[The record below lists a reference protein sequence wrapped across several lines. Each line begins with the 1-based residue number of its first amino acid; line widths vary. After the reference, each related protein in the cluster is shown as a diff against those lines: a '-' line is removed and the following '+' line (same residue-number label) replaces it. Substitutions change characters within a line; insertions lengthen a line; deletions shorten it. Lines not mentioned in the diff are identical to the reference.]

1 MQRTVAPNSS
11 AGLHV
16 DKVPGVTIGTT
27 GIALDR
33 NNLQEEIVNTI
44 LGAGLTLGAA
54 QTQLMQAIAA
64 MIYPIGRRVEMMAP
78 LTPGTFVPVVRIDDA
93 DHDVDTTHYLA
104 LVTALRAIKLQ
115 VNSTTDFTGT
125 VAGSVITLAT
135 TTAGDK
141 WLAAL
146 AEEQAVHGSYTAWLC
161 INIAGT
167 DYVITNVNAGARTI
181 TVTGTPTS
189 GSQTAIIY
197 PYRIAGS
204 STTARLR
211 RDSARAFVGSQQETA
226 DTTDRALCVGMRV
239 RDREQGH
246 WHTEGASNQ
255 WGTASGGGTG
265 YNFALYLLN
274 VGSVSNPLAGQNG
287 PVGSGRLTPSTDGT
301 NGTPRTG
308 LTTDPRTTVGYLYLG
323 AGVYN

>member
-1 MQRTVAPNSS
+1 MQRTTAPNSS

-16 DKVPGVTIGTT
+16 DKVPGVTVGTT

-54 QTQLMQAIAA
+54 QTQLLQAVAGL
-64 MIYPIGRRVEMMAP
+64 IYPVGRRIEQMVP
-78 LTPGTFVPVVRIDDA
+78 LTPGNFCPVVRIDDA
-93 DHDVDTTHYLA
+93 DHDIDTTHYLA

-115 VNSTTDFTGT
+115 VNGTTDFTGT
-125 VAGSVITLAT
+125 VAGSVITIAT

-141 WLAAL
+141 WLAVI
-146 AEEQAVHGSYTAWLC
+146 AEENAVHGSYTNWLC

-189 GSQTAIIY
+189 GSQTAIVY

-211 RDSARAFVGSQQETA
+211 RDSTRAFVGSQQETA
-226 DTTDRALCVGMRV
+226 DGTTDRALCVGMRA
-239 RDREQGH
+239 RDRLQGH
-246 WHTEGASNQ
+246 YHNASTVGINI
-255 WGTASGGGTG
+255 TATAGGVGSLYSGGAVT
-265 YNFALYLLN
+265 LN
-274 VGSVSNPLAGQNG
+274 TVGPIS
-287 PVGSGRLTPSTDGT
+287 DGID
-301 NGTPRTG
+301 GTPRTG
-308 LTTDPRTTVGYLYLG
+308 LTTDPRTVAGYIYLG
-323 AGVYN
+323 CGVYN

>member
-1 MQRTVAPNSS
+1 MQRTTAPNSS
-11 AGLHV
+11 GGLHV
-16 DKVPGVTIGTT
+16 DKIPGSVVGTT

-44 LGAGLTLGAA
+44 LEGGLSLAVA
-54 QTQLMQAIAA
+54 QTQLKQAIAA
-64 MIYPIGRRVEMMAP
+64 MIYPIGRRIEMMVP
-78 LTPGTFVPVVRIDDA
+78 LTPGAFMPVVRIDDA
-93 DHDVDTTHYLA
+93 DHDIDTTHYAA
-104 LVTALRAIKLQ
+104 LVNALRAIKLQ
-115 VNSTTDFTGT
+115 VNGTTDFTGT

-146 AEEQAVHGSYTAWLC
+146 AEEQAVHGSYSGWLC

-226 DTTDRALCVGMRV
+226 DGVGDRALCVGMRA
-239 RDREQGH
+239 RDRGQGH
-246 WHTEGASNQ
+246 YHDYYLADTVTGFNTSASAGASN
-255 WGTASGGGTG
+255 WHDRVNIASG
-265 YNFALYLLN
+265 YL
-274 VGSVSNPLAGQNG
+274 ATQNDRIRA
-287 PVGSGRLTPSTDGT
+287 PKTDGT
-301 NGTPRTG
+301 NGTPRAG
-308 LTTDPRTTVGYLYLG
+308 LTTDPRTVAGYIYLG
-323 AGVYN
+323 CGIYN

>member
-1 MQRTVAPNSS
+1 M
-11 AGLHV
+11 
-16 DKVPGVTIGTT
+16 
-27 GIALDR
+27 
-33 NNLQEEIVNTI
+33 
-44 LGAGLTLGAA
+44 
-54 QTQLMQAIAA
+54 
-64 MIYPIGRRVEMMAP
+64 
-78 LTPGTFVPVVRIDDA
+78 
-93 DHDVDTTHYLA
+93 
-104 LVTALRAIKLQ
+104 Q

-189 GSQTAIIY
+189 GSQTAIVY

-204 STTARLR
+204 TTTARLR
-211 RDSARAFVGSQQETA
+211 RDSARAFVGSAQETA
-226 DTTDRALCVGMRV
+226 DGTTDRALCVGMRV
-239 RDREQGH
+239 RDRGH
-246 WHTEGASNQ
+246 GHRHATSYKY
-255 WGTASGGGTG
+255 GTG
-265 YNFALYLLN
+265 GAT
-274 VGSVSNPLAGQNG
+274 G
-287 PVGSGRLTPSTDGT
+287 LTNAANADNLGFLGAWDPTTDGV

-308 LTTDPRTTVGYLYLG
+308 LTTHQSDIIAHLYMNG
-323 AGVYN
+323 QRYA